1 MPGSF
6 LPVYYLI
13 HDSSLLGRGFAEI
26 NAGGFDTFMPHK
38 VGEESNVV
46 AALQEALCKAM
57 AERMWVNDHRV
68 DAIPD
73 CQLF

>member
-13 HDSSLLGRGFAEI
+13 HDGSLLGRGFSEI

-46 AALQEALCKAM
+46 AALQETLCKAM
-57 AERMWVNDHRV
+57 TERVRINHNRIDTVSDR
-68 DAIPD
+68 
-73 CQLF
+73 QLL